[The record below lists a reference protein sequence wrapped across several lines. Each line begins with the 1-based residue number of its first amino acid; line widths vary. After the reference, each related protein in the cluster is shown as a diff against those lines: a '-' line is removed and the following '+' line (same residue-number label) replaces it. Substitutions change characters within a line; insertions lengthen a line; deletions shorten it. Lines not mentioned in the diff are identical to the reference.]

1 MWKDSQL
8 STRVVVT
15 GIGVVTPL
23 GSTVRNFWEQLT
35 QGVSG
40 VRQISRFDC
49 ADLPVRIAGEVPDFE
64 PANYMDTKQARR
76 MERFAQFSVAA
87 ARMALEDAGLRVTPE
102 NNGEIGIVINTA
114 VGGISR
120 LLVEERVRLQK
131 GPERVSPLLVPLLA
145 PNMAAT
151 QPAICLGIHG
161 PVTSATGACA
171 AGALAVTE
179 ALRLIQRGEV
189 QAVLAGG
196 TDSCVEPLSVA
207 SLANMHGLSRRND
220 QPERASRPFDRDRD
234 GFVLSEGAAVLVL
247 EAAGH
252 AMRRGARILCEVAGA
267 GVTCDAY
274 HITDPLPSGE
284 QVAIAMRKALR
295 EARLAPEDV
304 AYIAAHATATA
315 SGDVAETRAIKAAF
329 GSAANRVAISAN
341 KSMLGHMFG
350 AAGAISAV
358 CSVLAIA
365 TGVIPP
371 TINLE
376 NPDPAC
382 DLDYVPHVARIS
394 PVPAALTNAFGF
406 GGQNAVI
413 AFRAWQEDHTP
424 VV

>member
-1 MWKDSQL
+1 MP
-8 STRVVVT
+8 TRVVVT
-15 GIGVVTPL
+15 GLGVVTPL
-23 GSTVRNFWEQLT
+23 GLTVRGFWERLT

-40 VRQISRFDC
+40 VRPISRFDC
-49 ADLPVRIAGEVPDFE
+49 SDLPVRIAGEVPDFD
-64 PANYMDTKQARR
+64 PANYMEIKQARR
-76 MERFAQFSVAA
+76 MERFSQFAVAA
-87 ARMALEDAGLRVTPE
+87 ARMALDDAGLRVTPA
-102 NNGEIGIVINTA
+102 NDGEIGIVINTG

-120 LLVEERVRLQK
+120 LVAEERVRLQK
-131 GPERVSPLLVPLLA
+131 GPERVSPLLVPALA
-145 PNMAAT
+145 PNMAAA
-151 QPAICLGIHG
+151 QPAMCLGIHG

-171 AGALAVTE
+171 AGALAVNE

-189 QAVLAGG
+189 QTVLAGG
-196 TDSCVEPLSVA
+196 TESCLEPLSVA

-220 QPERASRPFDRDRD
+220 EPARASRPFDRDRD

-247 EAAGH
+247 EDAGH
-252 AMRRGARILCEVAGA
+252 ALRRGARMLCEVAGA

-315 SGDVAETRAIKAAF
+315 AGDVAETRAIRVALGEAA
-329 GSAANRVAISAN
+329 GRVAISAN
-341 KSMLGHMFG
+341 KSMLGHTFG

-358 CSVLAIA
+358 CSVLAIVS
-365 TGVIPP
+365 GVIPP

-376 NPDPAC
+376 NADPSC
-382 DLDYVPHVARIS
+382 DLDYVPHVARIR
-394 PVPAALTNAFGF
+394 PVPAALANAFGF

-413 AFRAWQEDHTP
+413 AFRAWQEHGVP
-424 VV
+424 VA